1 MPDNVERVAY
11 RRGIF
16 KGAHYRRSWIPS
28 EASACYRLAKKYSGE
43 GKILDIGDLEAFADA
58 LKAKFALPGSASPE
72 DQLKP
77 DVTVL
82 FVATGAKY
90 GLAVETRTE
99 THLSEHKVRPD
110 IAIYVGGLICGYIEL
125 KAPSLGADAPKLKGD
140 HNKKQWEKLKG
151 LPNLIYTDG
160 REWALYRSGER
171 PDGQP
176 IVRLHDDPTE
186 KGKAATTKDDA
197 DALER
202 LFRDFLSWEPAV
214 PHNPSGLA
222 KYLAPLSRFLRS
234 EVENALDQP
243 GSAVELL
250 ANEWRQFFFPDA
262 DNAKFADA
270 YAQTVTYAMLL
281 ARLSGAPKLDPAE
294 AAKTLDKNNGL
305 LARTL
310 ELLGQKAAREELAVG
325 FEMLQR
331 SLEAL
336 DPYDFLK
343 SKPDLWLYFYEDF
356 LAAYDPKLRKDYG
369 VYYTPR
375 EVVELQV
382 RLASEL
388 LEKRFGKK
396 LGFADDGVVF
406 LDPAVGTGTYPVA
419 AVKHGLEK
427 VRARSGPGAVPARA
441 GHMAENMHG
450 FEVLVGPY
458 AVAHLRLTQAIE
470 GAMNDAK
477 AAGEPEEKLNKRLNI
492 YLADTLESPNH
503 APPGGFDLTHKALT
517 NEHEAARK
525 VKQGGDILV
534 CLGNP
539 PYDRQTIEEGD
550 TTTQRKGGWVRFGDQ
565 VRGAAKQEEQG
576 ERAIFKDFTEPAT
589 KAGAGVHLKNLY
601 NDYVYFWRWAL
612 WRLFEQQT
620 CGGIITFITAS
631 SYLAGPGF
639 VGMREMMRQ
648 TFDELWIIDLGGDNL
663 GTRKT
668 PNVFNI
674 QTPVAIAI
682 GVREPKPSPDKPA
695 KVRYAKIEGATRE
708 DKLTQL
714 EAVADFSGLV
724 WRNCPDDWHK
734 PFLPVGMGDYS
745 AWPRIQDLLPWT
757 HSGAQFKRSWPI
769 GETQAVLSQRYSKL
783 ISARL
788 KDRRQLFKESR
799 DRKITW
805 RPGDK
810 SLPCIYEITTTHP
823 SPPISRYAF
832 RSFDRQFGIIDP
844 RFGDYLRS
852 DLQDTLGK
860 QCFLTTL
867 LTTPLG
873 YGAALTACSDLP
885 DLHHFRGSFGGK
897 DVIPLY
903 RDAAGS
909 EPNVTGGLLDA
920 LGKAYGTTPTA
931 EDLAGYVYA
940 VLGGQSY
947 TRRFWNELETPGPR
961 VPLTKVGKTFAV
973 AANLG
978 RKLIWLHTYADRFR
992 DKDRGNEV
1000 SKGKATTIKG
1010 VSSAPAHYP
1019 AEYTYD
1025 PATRE
1030 ITVGNGRF
1038 GPVAPE
1044 VWEFEVS
1051 GLKVVQSWL
1060 GYRMRKRA
1068 GKKSSP
1074 LDEIRPECWT
1084 ARMSDELLELLWVL
1098 EATLA
1103 MEPELE
1109 KALDKVVAGAC
1120 FTAAEMPTPKNEER
1134 KAPGTV
1140 SNTGGLLEI
1149 MGVED
1154 EAANGDEDDD

>member
-1 MPDNVERVAY
+1 M
-11 RRGIF
+11 
-16 KGAHYRRSWIPS
+16 
-28 EASACYRLAKKYSGE
+28 
-43 GKILDIGDLEAFADA
+43 DIGDLEAFADA

-77 DVTVL
+77 DVASL
-82 FVATGAKY
+82 FVAAGAKY
-90 GLAVETRTE
+90 GVTVKTRTE

-125 KAPSLGADAPKLKGD
+125 KAPGLGADAPKLKGD
-140 HNKKQWEKLKG
+140 HNKKQWQKLKG

-160 REWALYRSGER
+160 REWSLYRSGER

-176 IVRLHDDPTE
+176 IVRLTDDPTD
-186 KGKAATTKDDA
+186 KGKAATTTDDA
-197 DALER
+197 EALER
-202 LFRDFLSWEPAV
+202 LFRDFLGWQPNV
-214 PHNPSGLA
+214 PHTPSGLA

-234 EVENALDQP
+234 EVENALEQS

-250 ANEWRQFFFPDA
+250 ANEWRQFFFPDS

-281 ARLSGAPKLDPAE
+281 ARLSGASKLDPTE

-336 DPYDFLK
+336 DPHDFMK

-375 EVVELQV
+375 QVVELQV

-441 GHMAENMHG
+441 RQMAENMHG
-450 FEVLVGPY
+450 FEILVGPY
-458 AVAHLRLTQAIE
+458 AVAHLRLTQALE

-477 AAGEPEEKLNKRLNI
+477 AAGEPDEKLDKRLNI

-503 APPGGFDLTHKALT
+503 APPGGLDLTHKALT

-550 TTTQRKGGWVRFGDQ
+550 TTTKRKGGWVRFGDQ
-565 VRGAAKQEEQG
+565 IEGGAKQAEQG
-576 ERAIFKDFTEPAT
+576 ERPIFRDFTEPAT
-589 KAGAGVHLKNLY
+589 KTGAGVHLKNLY

-612 WRLFEQQT
+612 WRLFEQQN
-620 CGGIITFITAS
+620 CGGVVTFITAS

-639 VGMREMMRQ
+639 IGVREVMRR
-648 TFDELWIIDLGGDNL
+648 TFDDLWIVDLGGDNL

-682 GVREPKPSPDKPA
+682 GVRAAKPSPDTPA
-695 KVRYAKIEGATRE
+695 KVRYAKIDGADRD

-714 EAVADFSGLV
+714 DAIAGFGGLV
-724 WRNCPDDWHK
+724 WRDCPDDWHK
-734 PFLPVGMGDYS
+734 PFLPAGKGDFFS
-745 AWPRIQDLLPWT
+745 WPAATQLFPWQ
-757 HSGAQFKRSWPI
+757 HSGCELKRSWPI
-769 GETQAVLSQRYSKL
+769 SESTSVLNARWDKL
-783 ISARL
+783 IAAKDSDKDILIRRTDARN
-788 KDRRQLFKESR
+788 KDKSVDALLS
-799 DRKITW
+799 
-805 RPGDK
+805 GDK
-810 SLPCIYEITTTHP
+810 LIAIKNLKSGDKPETITEY
-823 SPPISRYAF
+823 SY
-832 RSFDRQFGIIDP
+832 RSFDRQYVILDGRLGD
-844 RFGDYLRS
+844 RFRPPLIEVRS
-852 DLQDTLGK
+852 DRQV
-860 QCFLTTL
+860 FLTTL
-867 LTTPLG
+867 QSHPLG
-873 YGAALTACSDLP
+873 HGPGMTCAAYVP
-885 DLHHFRGSFGGK
+885 DRHIFRGSYSGK

-903 RDAAGS
+903 RDAAGA
-909 EPNVTGGLLDA
+909 EPNVTGGLLDV
-920 LGKAYGTTPTA
+920 LGAEYGAMPTA
-931 EDLAGYVYA
+931 EDLACYVYA
-940 VLGGQSY
+940 LLGGQSY

-961 VPLTKVGKTFAV
+961 VPLTKDGATFAE
-973 AANLG
+973 AAALG
-978 RKLIWLHTYADRFR
+978 RKLIWLHTYAERFR
-992 DKDRGNEV
+992 GADRGDEV
-1000 SKGKATTIKG
+1000 PQGKATTIKG
-1010 VSSAPAHYP
+1010 VSADPAHYP
-1019 AEYTYD
+1019 AEYRYD
-1025 PATRE
+1025 EAKRE
-1030 ITVGNGRF
+1030 VMVGDGRF

-1060 GYRMRKRA
+1060 GYRMKKRA

-1074 LDEIRPECWT
+1074 LDEIRPEHWT
-1084 ARMSDELLELLWVL
+1084 ARMSDEFLELLWVL

-1109 KALDKVVAGAC
+1109 KTLDKVVAGPC
-1120 FTAAEMPTPKNEER
+1120 FAAADLPTPTPEER
-1134 KAPGTV
+1134 KAPGATK
-1140 SNTGGLLEI
+1140 SAGGLLEI

-1154 EAANGDEDDD
+1154 DDSEDNED

>member
-1 MPDNVERVAY
+1 M
-11 RRGIF
+11 
-16 KGAHYRRSWIPS
+16 
-28 EASACYRLAKKYSGE
+28 
-43 GKILDIGDLEAFADA
+43 DLSTLELFAEA
-58 LKAKFALPGSASPE
+58 LKAKFLLPGSASPE

-77 DVTVL
+77 DVAEL
-82 FVATGAKY
+82 FKSAGASY
-90 GLAVETRTE
+90 GLTVETRTE

-125 KAPSLGADAPKLKGD
+125 KAPRLGADAPKLKGE
-140 HNKKQWEKLKG
+140 HNKSQWEKLKG

-171 PDGQP
+171 PEGQP
-176 IVRLHDDPTE
+176 IVRLHDDPTDA
-186 KGKAATTKDDA
+186 GKAAVTKDDA
-197 DALER
+197 EGLER
-202 LFRDFLSWEPAV
+202 LFRDFLNWQPSV
-214 PHNPSGLA
+214 PHTPSALA
-222 KYLAPLSRFLRS
+222 RYLAPLSRFLRS
-234 EVENALDQP
+234 EVENALGQT

-250 ANEWRQFFFPDA
+250 AIEWRQFFFPDA
-262 DNAKFADA
+262 DNGKFADA

-281 ARLSGAPKLDPAE
+281 ARLSGATKLDPAE

-310 ELLGQKAAREELAVG
+310 ELLGQPEARKELSVG

-336 DPYDFLK
+336 NPHDFLK

-382 RLASEL
+382 RLVGEL
-388 LEKRFGKK
+388 LLNRFGKK

-427 VRARSGPGAVPARA
+427 VRARSGPGAVSARA
-441 GHMAENMHG
+441 RQMAENMHG
-450 FEVLVGPY
+450 FEILVGPY
-458 AVAHLRLTQAIE
+458 AVAHLRLTQALE
-470 GAMNDAK
+470 GAINDAK
-477 AAGEPEEKLNKRLNI
+477 EAGEPEEKLGKRLNI
-492 YLADTLESPNH
+492 YLADTLESPNK
-503 APPGGFDLTHKALT
+503 APPGGLDLTHKALT
-517 NEHEAARK
+517 QEHEAARK

-539 PYDRQTIEEGD
+539 PYDRQTIDDGD
-550 TTTQRKGGWVRFGDQ
+550 TTTHRKGGWVRFGDQ
-565 VRGAAKQEEQG
+565 VKGAAKLEEQG

-589 KAGAGVHLKNLY
+589 KTGAGVHLKNLY

-612 WRLFEQQT
+612 WRLFEQQN
-620 CGGIITFITAS
+620 CGGIVTFITAS

-639 VGMREMMRQ
+639 VGMREVMRR

-674 QTPVAIAI
+674 QTPVAVAI
-682 GVREPKPSPDKPA
+682 GVRAAKASPEKPA
-695 KVRYAKIEGATRE
+695 NVRYAKIDGATRE

-714 EAVADFSGLV
+714 EAISGFGGIV
-724 WRNCPDDWHK
+724 WRDCPDEWHK
-734 PFLPVGMGDYS
+734 PFLPLGQGDFAS
-745 AWPRIQDLLPWT
+745 WPEIEALFPL
-757 HSGAQFKRSWPI
+757 SLNGAQFKRHWPI
-769 GETQAVLSQRYSKL
+769 GETAEVLKARWDRLVNSKQA
-783 ISARL
+783 
-788 KDRRQLFKESR
+788 
-799 DRKITW
+799 DRKKLFRETGGWKVTKIV
-805 RPGDK
+805 RDELPGKGQPSVGAMDN
-810 SLPCIYEITTTHP
+810 TTEMP
-823 SPPISRYAF
+823 AAISFAY
-832 RSFDRQFGIIDP
+832 RSFDRHYALYDFRLGDRLRPPLWRMHGENQVYFTSLLSNALGSGQGIV
-844 RFGDYLRS
+844 
-852 DLQDTLGK
+852 
-860 QCFLTTL
+860 
-867 LTTPLG
+867 
-873 YGAALTACSDLP
+873 ACCSIP

-903 RDAAGS
+903 RDNAGT
-909 EPNVTGGLLDA
+909 EPNVTGGLLAA
-920 LGKAYGTTPTA
+920 LGSVYGTIPTA
-931 EDLAGYVYA
+931 EDLAAYVYG

-961 VPLTKVGKTFAV
+961 VPLTKDGKTFS
-973 AANLG
+973 AAAKLG
-978 RKLIWLHTYADRFR
+978 RKLIWLHTYAQRFR
-992 DKDRGNEV
+992 GEDRGDEV
-1000 SKGKATTIKG
+1000 PQGKATTIKG
-1010 VSSAPAHYP
+1010 VSSDPAKYP
-1019 AEYTYD
+1019 ETYSYD
-1025 PATRE
+1025 PVALE
-1030 ITVGNGRF
+1030 VLVGDGRF

-1060 GYRMRKRA
+1060 GYRMKKRA

-1074 LDEIRPECWT
+1074 LDEVRPERWA
-1084 ARMSDELLELLWVL
+1084 ARMSEELLELLWVL
-1098 EATLA
+1098 EATLM

-1109 KALDKVVAGAC
+1109 KVLDKIVAAPC
-1120 FTAAEMPTPKNEER
+1120 FTEAELPMPKPEER

-1140 SNTGGLLEI
+1140 NAAGGLLEL

-1154 EAANGDEDDD
+1154 DDDSDDDD

>member
-1 MPDNVERVAY
+1 MN
-11 RRGIF
+11 
-16 KGAHYRRSWIPS
+16 
-28 EASACYRLAKKYSGE
+28 LGE
-43 GKILDIGDLEAFADA
+43 LETFADK

-77 DVTVL
+77 LLADL
-82 FVATGAKY
+82 LAEAGKQY
-90 GLAVETRTE
+90 GLSVETRTE
-99 THLSEHKVRPD
+99 THLSDHKVRPD
-110 IAIYVGGLICGYIEL
+110 IAVYVGGLICGYIEL
-125 KAPSLGADAPKLKGD
+125 KAPGLGADAPKLKGD

-160 REWALYRSGER
+160 REWTLYHSGER

-176 IVRLHDDPTE
+176 IVRLNDDPTD
-186 KGKAATTKDDA
+186 KGKAAVVPDDA
-197 DALER
+197 KGLER
-202 LFRDFLSWEPAV
+202 LLREFLGWKPIV
-214 PHNPSGLA
+214 PHNPSSLA
-222 KYLAPLSRFLRS
+222 KYLAPLTRFLRS
-234 EVENALDQP
+234 EVESALEQS

-250 ANEWRQFFFPDA
+250 ANEWRQFFFPA
-262 DNAKFADA
+262 SDNAKFADA

-281 ARLSGAPKLDPAE
+281 ARLSGATKLDPVE
-294 AAKTLDKNNGL
+294 AAKALDQNNGL

-310 ELLGQKAAREELAVG
+310 ELLGQAEARKELSVG

-336 DPYDFLK
+336 NPHDFLK

-427 VRARSGPGAVPARA
+427 VRVRSGPGAVPARA
-441 GHMAENMHG
+441 RQMAENMHG

-458 AVAHLRLTQAIE
+458 AVAHLRLTQALE
-470 GAMNDAK
+470 GAMNAAK
-477 AAGEPEEKLNKRLNI
+477 SEGEADEKLAKRLNI
-492 YLADTLESPNH
+492 YLADTLESPNN
-503 APPGGFDLTHKALT
+503 APPGGLDLTHKALT
-517 NEHEAARK
+517 QEHEAARK
-525 VKQGGDILV
+525 VKQGGDIVV

-539 PYDRQTIEEGD
+539 PYDRQSLEDGD
-550 TTTQRKGGWVRFGDQ
+550 TRTQRKGGWVRFGDQ
-565 VRGAAKQEEQG
+565 VGADQVKQG
-576 ERAIFKDFTEPAT
+576 EKPPLLKDFTEPAT

-620 CGGIITFITAS
+620 CGGIVTFITAS

-639 VGMREMMRQ
+639 VGMRESMRR

-682 GVREPKPSPDKPA
+682 GVRADKPAFDKPA
-695 KVRYAKIEGATRE
+695 KVRYAKIEGGSRE
-708 DKLTQL
+708 DKLAQL
-714 EAVADFSGLV
+714 AAIETFGELA
-724 WRNCPDDWHK
+724 WRDCPDQWHK
-734 PFLPVGMGDYS
+734 PFLSAGTGDY
-745 AWPRIQDLLPWT
+745 AEWPRIDTLFPWT

-769 GETQAVLSQRYSKL
+769 GETQAVLAVRFAKL
-783 ISARL
+783 IEAKP
-788 KDRRQLFKESR
+788 KDRKKLFKESR

-805 RPGDK
+805 RPSDK
-810 SLPCIYEITTTHP
+810 SLPSIYQLDVKSPRP
-823 SPPISRYAF
+823 SVTPYSF

-844 RFGDYLRS
+844 RFGDYLRKE
-852 DLQDTLGK
+852 LQDTLGK
-860 QCFLTTL
+860 QCFFTTL
-867 LTTPLG
+867 MTTPLG
-873 YGAALTACSDLP
+873 CGAALNVCAALP

-903 RDAAGS
+903 RDASGTVA
-909 EPNVTGGLLDA
+909 NITTGLLVL
-920 LGKAYGTTPTA
+920 LGKQYNAPVTPD
-931 EDLAGYVYA
+931 DLAAYVYA
-940 VLGGQSY
+940 TLGGQSY

-961 VPLTKVGKTFAV
+961 VPLTKVAKIFAET
-973 AANLG
+973 ARLG
-978 RKLIWLHTYADRFR
+978 RKLIWLHTYAERFR
-992 DKDRGNEV
+992 ADDRGDEV
-1000 SKGKATTIKG
+1000 PAGAAKIIKG
-1010 VSSAPAHYP
+1010 VSDSPAQYP
-1019 AEYTYD
+1019 ESCSFD
-1025 PATRE
+1025 PKTGE
-1030 ITVGNGRF
+1030 ITVGSGRF

-1060 GYRMRKRA
+1060 GYRMKKRA

-1074 LDEIRPECWT
+1074 LDLIRPERWT
-1084 ARMSDELLELLWVL
+1084 ARMSEELLELLWVL

-1103 MEPELE
+1103 MEHDLE
-1109 KALDKVVAGAC
+1109 AQLDKIVAAPC
-1120 FTAAEMPTPKNEER
+1120 FTEVELPQPSEDER
-1134 KAPGTV
+1134 KAPGASPSV
-1140 SNTGGLLEI
+1140 AGGLLGL
-1149 MGVED
+1149 MGVESD
-1154 EAANGDEDDD
+1154 DDADDDEDESDE

>member
-1 MPDNVERVAY
+1 MDV
-11 RRGIF
+11 
-16 KGAHYRRSWIPS
+16 S
-28 EASACYRLAKKYSGE
+28 E
-43 GKILDIGDLEAFADA
+43 LENFADA

-77 DVTVL
+77 VVADL
-82 FVATGAKY
+82 FKSAGVAY
-90 GLAVETRTE
+90 GLIVETRTE

-110 IAIYVGGLICGYIEL
+110 IAIYIGGLICGYVEL
-125 KAPSLGADAPKLKGD
+125 KAPGLGADAPKLKGE
-140 HNKKQWEKLKG
+140 HNKKQWEKLRG

-160 REWALYRSGER
+160 REWALYRTGER

-186 KGKAATTKDDA
+186 KGKAATTKGDA

-202 LFRDFLSWEPAV
+202 LFRDFLGWQPSV

-222 KYLAPLSRFLRS
+222 KYLAPLTRFLRS
-234 EVENALDQP
+234 EVESALGQS

-281 ARLSGAPKLDPAE
+281 ARLSGAAKLDPAD

-305 LARTL
+305 LAQAL
-310 ELLGQKAAREELAVG
+310 KLLGQDDARKELSVG
-325 FEMLQR
+325 FELLQR

-336 DPYDFLK
+336 NPHDFLK

-356 LAAYDPKLRKDYG
+356 LAAYDAKLRKDYG

-427 VRARSGPGAVPARA
+427 VSARSGSGAVPARA
-441 GHMAENMHG
+441 RQMAANMHG

-458 AVAHLRLTQAIE
+458 AVAHLRLTQALE
-470 GAMNDAK
+470 GAMNEAK
-477 AAGEPEEKLNKRLNI
+477 VAGEPDEKLDKRLNI
-492 YLADTLESPNH
+492 YLADTLESPNA
-503 APPGGFDLTHKALT
+503 APPGGLTLTYRALT
-517 NEHEAARK
+517 QEHEAARK

-565 VRGAAKQEEQG
+565 VKGAANQEEQG

-589 KAGAGVHLKNLY
+589 NAGAGVHLKNLY

-620 CGGIITFITAS
+620 CGGIVTFITAS

-639 VGMREMMRQ
+639 VGVREVMRR
-648 TFDELWIIDLGGDNL
+648 TFDEIWIIDLGGDNL

-674 QTPVAIAI
+674 QTPVAIAV
-682 GVREPKPSPDKPA
+682 GVRGAESTPGKPA
-695 KVRYAKIEGATRE
+695 KVHYAKIGGATRE

-714 EAVADFSGLV
+714 EAVAGFTGIA
-724 WRNCPDDWHK
+724 WRDCPDDWHK
-734 PFLPVGMGDYS
+734 PFLPSGKGDYA
-745 AWPRIQDLLPWT
+745 AWPEIDTIFPLSLN
-757 HSGAQFKRSWPI
+757 GAQFKRHWPI
-769 GETQAVLSQRYSKL
+769 GETVGVLNARWAKLVSTKADDRKKLFRETGGWKITKTVRDDLPGKNQPPL
-783 ISARL
+783 ISLTSAAGMP
-788 KDRRQLFKESR
+788 DAVPFA
-799 DRKITW
+799 
-805 RPGDK
+805 
-810 SLPCIYEITTTHP
+810 Y
-823 SPPISRYAF
+823 
-832 RSFDRQFGIIDP
+832 RSFDRHFALYDF
-844 RFGDYLRS
+844 RLGDRLRPPLWRMHS
-852 DLQDTLGK
+852 QTQLY
-860 QCFLTTL
+860 FTTL
-867 LTTPLG
+867 LSNSLG
-873 YGAALTACSDLP
+873 AGPGLVACAAIP

-903 RDAAGS
+903 RDANGTD
-909 EPNVTGGLLDA
+909 PNVTAGLLTA
-920 LGKAYGTTPTA
+920 LGAVYGTAPTA
-931 EDLAGYVYA
+931 EDLAAYVYA

-961 VPLTKVGKTFAV
+961 VPLTKDGATFAE
-973 AANLG
+973 AAKLG
-978 RKLIWLHTYADRFR
+978 CKLIWLQTYAERFR
-992 DKDRGNEV
+992 GDGRGEEV
-1000 SKGKATTIKG
+1000 PPGAAKTIKG
-1010 VSSAPAHYP
+1010 VSDDAKKYP
-1019 AEYTYD
+1019 ETFAYD
-1025 PATRE
+1025 PTTHE
-1030 ITVGNGRF
+1030 ITVGDGRF
-1038 GPVAPE
+1038 GPVMPE

-1060 GYRMRKRA
+1060 GYRMKKRA

-1074 LDEIRPECWT
+1074 LDDIRPERWT

-1098 EATLA
+1098 ELTLA

-1109 KALDKVVAGAC
+1109 KALDRIVAGPC
-1120 FTAAEMPTPKNEER
+1120 FTAAELPTPKPEER
-1134 KAPGTV
+1134 KAPGTASV
-1140 SNTGGLLEI
+1140 AGGLLEL
-1149 MGVED
+1149 MGVEEGEDYD
-1154 EAANGDEDDD
+1154 EADDE